1 MCRDDEFRD
10 NPEKPAYDVLKY
22 SYYAGKNHF
31 SHRYKGAENGI
42 KSHHHEIGLKTI
54 SSYCNLVRA
63 SLGSFDNSD
72 KTQSSKELFRADA
85 ARTWADAANMLLDEN
100 VCSPSSGKA
109 LYSIPVGTAMA
120 VVIIVVIFFEVPSS
134 QIDIV

>member
-22 SYYAGKNHF
+22 LYYAGKNHF

-63 SLGSFDNSD
+63 SLGSSNNSD
-72 KTQSSKELFRADA
+72 KPNHQKNYSGQTLPERGLTLLTCSSMKMSALHHQERHCTAFQLELQ
-85 ARTWADAANMLLDEN
+85 WLLL
-100 VCSPSSGKA
+100 S
-109 LYSIPVGTAMA
+109 
-120 VVIIVVIFFEVPSS
+120 
-134 QIDIV
+134 